1 MATMQRPRSR
11 SIPGTRPGTR
21 FSAFCAATTVSDNG
35 SPVKAST
42 CTLIQGL
49 GSIIS
54 PALRFS
60 VQHLLTK
67 QVITLIKTNAVIQ
80 DPASVLEVILQNQW
94 IVLSGLRSLRI
105 SSKDGGPCNEY
116 RIQESSVEFRSV
128 DAQAEPSSHSNQWRT
143 LDGEE
148 IRLHFAL
155 ETPVA
160 EWLDKNLYATPSA
173 A

>member
-1 MATMQRPRSR
+1 
-11 SIPGTRPGTR
+11 
-21 FSAFCAATTVSDNG
+21 
-35 SPVKAST
+35 VKAPT
-42 CTLIQGL
+42 CMLIQGL

-54 PALRFS
+54 SPCDLAYNT
-60 VQHLLTK
+60 VLLSRSSD
-67 QVITLIKTNAVIQ
+67 LFKTNAVIQ
-80 DPASVLEVILQNQW
+80 DNRGPASVLEVILQNQW

-105 SSKDGGPCNEY
+105 ASKDGGPCDEY
-116 RIQESSVEFRSV
+116 RIQESSVEFRTV
-128 DAQAEPSSHSNQWRT
+128 DAQAEPSSHSTEWRA